1 MQDRITQ
8 LESLVRTLM
17 NNTIATRPTDQI
29 ARDPAQLSDDFGRIS
44 LENTETSYVESAHW
58 TAILDGIAEL
68 KDHLEGNDK
77 SPDRTCSGH
86 IEDPV
91 LDADAPDLL
100 FGNSKQVSR
109 QEILAAIPQRSMVD
123 RLLAL
128 YFSGMDMTPVYIHGP
143 TFLKQ
148 YEQFWT
154 RPFDTSLI
162 WLGMLFAIMCT
173 GAWYQQIVSPEI
185 DPQAAVVAWRAIQT
199 YKEKVSQCLVLGKY
213 TKCAPYTIETLMLYS
228 QLEAYQ
234 SQDTMV
240 GTWVLYGIIV
250 RLALRMGYHR
260 DPSHSSRITP
270 FQAEMR
276 RRTWMQVFLFD
287 VMAGAQIGLPR
298 MIREW
303 QADTAEPRNLRDED
317 FGEDTVRLPP
327 SRPDTEHTNV
337 QFFLAKYRLISI
349 FGMINDLTTSTRA
362 SSYAEVMK
370 LDKMLHDY
378 LQAMPL
384 PLRMRTMT
392 ESIMDNHNIIVRRIF
407 MLLSFC
413 RAQIVLHRKHLLLA
427 RTDGR
432 YTYSSTTCIDAALRI
447 LELQCTLDQETQF
460 ALAVTILCLQL
471 SYELDE
477 ELSRG
482 TDRLEPDSSRQK
494 RIIEILIKTYPIWL
508 QLSKSSKEAHK
519 LTEALKVV
527 LGKAREMK
535 AQNSTVALPNISTA
549 NSDSNCS
556 LGTPSAE
563 SSMEQNVGLG
573 TLDSTD
579 TPMGMPLSLGFTG
592 PLTATVDTMAD
603 FTQAADFN
611 IENWDPG
618 YDISSIDGLLPMP
631 YPDIFEFPP

>member
-1 MQDRITQ
+1 
-8 LESLVRTLM
+8 
-17 NNTIATRPTDQI
+17 
-29 ARDPAQLSDDFGRIS
+29 
-44 LENTETSYVESAHW
+44 
-58 TAILDGIAEL
+58 
-68 KDHLEGNDK
+68 
-77 SPDRTCSGH
+77 
-86 IEDPV
+86 
-91 LDADAPDLL
+91 
-100 FGNSKQVSR
+100 
-109 QEILAAIPQRSMVD
+109 
-123 RLLAL
+123 
-128 YFSGMDMTPVYIHGP
+128 
-143 TFLKQ
+143 
-148 YEQFWT
+148 
-154 RPFDTSLI
+154 
-162 WLGMLFAIMCT
+162 
-173 GAWYQQIVSPEI
+173 
-185 DPQAAVVAWRAIQT
+185 
-199 YKEKVSQCLVLGKY
+199 
-213 TKCAPYTIETLMLYS
+213 MLYS

-447 LELQCTLDQETQF
+447 LELQCTLDQETRPGGRLQQDYWKMSSLIQQEF

-556 LGTPSAE
+556 LGTPSAGTFCT
-563 SSMEQNVGLG
+563 SS
-573 TLDSTD
+573 TKPPHP
-579 TPMGMPLSLGFTG
+579 TPPFLSFRIL
-592 PLTATVDTMAD
+592 
-603 FTQAADFN
+603 
-611 IENWDPG
+611 IE
-618 YDISSIDGLLPMP
+618 
-631 YPDIFEFPP
+631 